1 MRAVNLVPAEEQR
14 GAGGAGGRSGGAAY
28 VLLGVLA
35 VLVLVVSVHTLEKR
49 SVVEKRAKI
58 ATLETQAARAEAQSA
73 GLTSFTQF
81 AGLRAKRSQTITSLA
96 GSRFDWSHAI
106 REVARVIPP
115 NVSLTGLQGTVM
127 PGVTLK
133 TSAVS
138 QTSGLRGALPVPAVE
153 LVGCTTDQTSVARMI
168 TRMRLI
174 DGVTRAA
181 LQSSAKAE
189 TVGRSSGGGGASG
202 SGDCRQGDAR
212 NPQFA
217 LVVFFDPAAGAV
229 PTAARGA
236 RRVAAA
242 QMLPNGAT
250 GATGPAATTGGT
262 P

>member
-28 VLLGVLA
+28 VLLGMLA
-35 VLVLVVSVHTLEKR
+35 VLVLVVTVHTLEKR
-49 SVVEKRAKI
+49 SVNEKRSRI

-73 GLTSFTQF
+73 GLASFTQF
-81 AGLRAKRSQTITSLA
+81 AGLRAKRSQTVASLA
-96 GSRFDWSHAI
+96 TSRFDWSHAI

-115 NVSLTGLQGTVM
+115 NVALTGLQGTVL
-127 PGVTLK
+127 PGVALK
-133 TSAVS
+133 TSAAA
-138 QTSGLRGALPVPAVE
+138 QTSALRAALPVPAVE
-153 LVGCTTDQTSVARMI
+153 LVGCTTNQTSVARMI

-174 DGVTRAA
+174 DGVTRVA

-189 TVGRSSGGGGASG
+189 ATGKSGGGGGASG
-202 SGDCRQGDAR
+202 DCRQGNAR
-212 NPQFA
+212 YPQFA
-217 LVVFFDPAAGAV
+217 LVVFFDPVAGAV

-242 QMLPNGAT
+242 QMVPSGAT
-250 GATGPAATTGGT
+250 GATGPVATTGGT